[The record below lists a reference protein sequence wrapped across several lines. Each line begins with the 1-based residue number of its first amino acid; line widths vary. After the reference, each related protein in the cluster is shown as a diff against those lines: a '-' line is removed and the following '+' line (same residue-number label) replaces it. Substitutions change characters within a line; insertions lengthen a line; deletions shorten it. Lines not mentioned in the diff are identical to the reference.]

1 MSDKWESEVSN
12 LIYCFLSNFLR
23 ASWERSLGNRKWIF
37 FFPPSGKHFLKD
49 FFFFSLRMQEMYVI
63 SNWSLLKNTL
73 NLTLKF
79 LYYLT
84 YIN

>member
-37 FFPPSGKHFLKD
+37 FFSPLRQTFSERLFFLSQNAGNVCDIKLVS
-49 FFFFSLRMQEMYVI
+49 FKEP
-63 SNWSLLKNTL
+63 
-73 NLTLKF
+73 LTLP
-79 LYYLT
+79 
-84 YIN
+84 